1 MSLTPIASEN
11 APKAV
16 GPYSQ
21 AMRVGNMVFTSG
33 QIALD
38 PKTGVMTGETVA
50 EQAELVLSNLRALLE
65 AAGSGM
71 NKVIKTTVFLTDMDN
86 FAGMNAV
93 YEKHFG
99 DHRPA
104 RSTIAVR
111 SLPKNAIVEIEAV
124 AIIE

>member
-1 MSLTPIASEN
+1 MSLTPISSEN

-21 AMRVGNMVFTSG
+21 AMRAGNMVFTSG

-38 PKTGVMTGETVA
+38 PRTGVMTGDTVA

-99 DHRPA
+99 EHRPA

-111 SLPKNAIVEIEAV
+111 ALPKNAIVEIEAV

>member
-38 PKTGVMTGETVA
+38 PKTGIMTGETVA